1 MAKKSKVES
10 IVEWE
15 VPAPVIKNPLIWF
28 QSVLVVGLG
37 ATFVFLLLIGANL
50 YERHWEQIPDSL
62 TVWFFL
68 FLGMAVLYGIA
79 MLLILA
85 GGTVTRYE
93 LDDGGIAQYSLY
105 KKRKFFKWLGLLG
118 LFSNTS
124 AGYTAAGSALLSGA
138 REAIGIT
145 WDEVTHIETY
155 PFRHEIRL
163 KNDWRT
169 QMQVFCPKE
178 KYEEVLDVARVHI
191 IEVPA
196 AKQPMPFAHK
206 VFLSFFSLVFGIFL
220 FPELPIEV
228 VPLFTLVMMLSA
240 LFALW
245 SEGRKKGIASLITLL
260 FATGLPTISAVIN
273 GVGMQRDGALYA
285 LIVEALLYLFF
296 VIVGYKRIRE
306 V

>member
-15 VPAPVIKNPLIWF
+15 VSTPIIKNPLIWF
-28 QSVLVVGLG
+28 QSVLAVGLG
-37 ATFVFLLLIGANL
+37 ATFVFLLLIGLNL
-50 YERHWEQIPDSL
+50 YERQWERIPESL
-62 TVWFFL
+62 AVWFFL
-68 FLGMAVLYGIA
+68 FLGMAVLYGMAI
-79 MLLILA
+79 LLMFA

-93 LDDGGIAQYSLY
+93 LNDGGIVQYSLY

-124 AGYTAAGSALLSGA
+124 AGYTAAGAALLSGA
-138 REAIGIT
+138 KEEIGIA
-145 WDEVTHIETY
+145 WNEVTHIETY
-155 PFRHEIRL
+155 PFRREIRL

-178 KYEEVLDVARVHI
+178 KYEEVLDAARMHI
-191 IEVPA
+191 TEIPVL
-196 AKQPMPFAHK
+196 KQPMPFAHK
-206 VFLSFFSLVFGIFL
+206 VFLSLFSLVFGVFL
-220 FPELPIEV
+220 LPELPIEV
-228 VPLFTLVMMLSA
+228 VPLLTLVMMVSA

-245 SEGRKKGIASLITLL
+245 SEGRKKRIASIITLL
-260 FATGLPTISAVIN
+260 FAIGLPFISAVMN

-285 LIVEALLYLFF
+285 LIVEVLLYLFF
-296 VIVGYKRIRE
+296 VIVGYKSVRE

>member
-1 MAKKSKVES
+1 MAKKSKVEP
-10 IVEWE
+10 IAEWE
-15 VPAPVIKNPLIWF
+15 ISAPVIKNPLIWF

-37 ATFVFLLLIGANL
+37 ATFVFLLLIGLNL
-50 YERHWEQIPDSL
+50 YEKQWDRIPDSL

-68 FLGMAVLYGIA
+68 FLGMAVLYGIT
-79 MLLILA
+79 MLLMFA

-93 LDDGGIAQYSLY
+93 LSDGGIVQYSLY

-124 AGYTAAGSALLSGA
+124 AGYTAAGAALLSDA
-138 REAIGIT
+138 REVIGIA
-145 WDEVTHIETY
+145 WDEVTHIEMY

-169 QMQVFCPKE
+169 QMQVFCSKE
-178 KYEEVLDVARVHI
+178 KYEEVLGVARMHI
-191 IEVPA
+191 TEVPVL
-196 AKQPMPFAHK
+196 KQPMSFAHK
-206 VFLSFFSLVFGIFL
+206 VFFSLFSLVFGIFL

-228 VPLFTLVMMLSA
+228 VPLFTLLMMVSA

-245 SEGRKKGIASLITLL
+245 SEGMKRRIASIITL
-260 FATGLPTISAVIN
+260 FSAIGLPTVSAVMN

-285 LIVEALLYLFF
+285 LIVEVLLYLFF
-296 VIVGYKRIRE
+296 VIVGYKKVRE